1 MFLKLDHHKLD
12 IYSLSRELVKYCYVA
27 TKKFPA
33 DEKFGIVSQ
42 TRRTAV
48 SVHLNISE
56 GCSRKSGQERKRF
69 FEVARGSAIEVDTAF
84 QIAVDLEYT
93 GKEELKELGLCLVR
107 CFSMLCKLIGP
118 PD

>member
-1 MFLKLDHHKLD
+1 MFLKLDHHKMD
-12 IYSLSRELVKYCYVA
+12 IYSLSRLLVKYCYVV
-27 TKKFPA
+27 TRKFPGE
-33 DEKFGIVSQ
+33 EKFGIVSQ
-42 TRRTAV
+42 IRRAAV

-56 GCSRKSGQERKRF
+56 GCSRRSVQERRRF